1 MQTAQKSGKWS
12 AAIALIH
19 RMAPVENP
27 SAMTEAAASA
37 VAPDDTLS
45 DDPIEVLQRR
55 HAADLIYEQEHCRHR
70 LKTQAQFYEMKLETS
85 RLAAQ
90 VNVEHKAVEVA
101 AACARNYEEKL
112 KLLAAGGS
120 LEAQLMIRIEEMG
133 EELGRLHT
141 FEKEMHAARQELS
154 DKEAEFAKHRGD
166 TEADMAKA
174 LRDKEAEMAMALRD
188 KEAEFDKER
197 GALLALR
204 EDVRTCQSLM
214 ARRVMDEL
222 GIDELSSGTGTD
234 VEALQANV
242 KEVLAKYGAKIRQ
255 LQAEVDAALKQ
266 RDELA
271 DASKA
276 AEASKAAALE
286 EVAALGMELLATR
299 AAWDAAVAR
308 EAEAL
313 AETSDA
319 RAKLADA
326 HEQIGEIS
334 SQLSEMTAQARAAED
349 ARDLAQAEARAILA
363 RTEALV
369 AQAKADADAREA
381 DARAELEASRAAAA
395 AAQDVISRLRE
406 ENAALRAEAEGGA
419 ARARAYEHQVREL
432 QVLKESLERDKDSLE
447 KEVTQLRTSE
457 SCLRDQLSGITAAHQ
472 HAIKELEARLAN
484 ATALVESAE
493 VILARERA
501 TAAATEA
508 DLRTEIAQL
517 RGQIESPSAEGAF
530 TPSPLAFTA
539 TTGHQGQIEALEA
552 EVARLRAE
560 LAQSQEEALEQRE
573 LVHKVRMGEGGDVS
587 DAWRHLELAR
597 ASLEGTHEK
606 LNKSKAAIEAMMN
619 KTKAER
625 AALVDYALKSL
636 NQLSTHLTYTLAG
649 LRFGRDR
656 TKEAP
661 LLRVRS
667 YEQLHSG
674 FGGGSGFG
682 DGGAP
687 RWGQPSG
694 PLKAK
699 QVPPP
704 PQPGPVGHVAR
715 TGIDTGVRMR
725 LAARLLDDGYSDA
738 ARVRTEA
745 LDERFKNDF
754 SDEVRWRCAV
764 ADASHSP
771 LPKLGTLSPT
781 LGGGG
786 MSSAGRLARAP
797 LAPPAEGGSFVVNER
812 EHVVRKALKP
822 EAATVRDFAGLLPS
836 PTKAGAVGMHQPLEH
851 NFRTDSSPDTSSPTA
866 RRRQLTGQVPPLPPL
881 HEPPLPPPP
890 PPTP

>member
-1 MQTAQKSGKWS
+1 
-12 AAIALIH
+12 
-19 RMAPVENP
+19 
-27 SAMTEAAASA
+27 MTEAAASA

-319 RAKLADA
+319 RAKLAEA

-363 RTEALV
+363 RTEARLV
-369 AQAKADADAREA
+369 WAANDLMAFGAMDAVRER
-381 DARAELEASRAAAA
+381 DLQPGRDMFFSGVNTSPEAL
-395 AAQDVISRLRE
+395 Q
-406 ENAALRAEAEGGA
+406 ALRSGELSALAGGHFMLGAWALVIVHDHFKGIDFAASEGLEMDQAMFTLFSPALAQRFNQMFGEG
-419 ARARAYEHQVREL
+419 RFDSIDFRRFSKVHNPR
-432 QVLKESLERDKDSLE
+432 LKRYNFDFRQLLER
-447 KEVTQLRTSE
+447 
-457 SCLRDQLSGITAAHQ
+457 
-472 HAIKELEARLAN
+472 
-484 ATALVESAE
+484 
-493 VILARERA
+493 
-501 TAAATEA
+501 
-508 DLRTEIAQL
+508 
-517 RGQIESPSAEGAF
+517 
-530 TPSPLAFTA
+530 
-539 TTGHQGQIEALEA
+539 
-552 EVARLRAE
+552 
-560 LAQSQEEALEQRE
+560 
-573 LVHKVRMGEGGDVS
+573 
-587 DAWRHLELAR
+587 
-597 ASLEGTHEK
+597 
-606 LNKSKAAIEAMMN
+606 
-619 KTKAER
+619 
-625 AALVDYALKSL
+625 
-636 NQLSTHLTYTLAG
+636 
-649 LRFGRDR
+649 
-656 TKEAP
+656 
-661 LLRVRS
+661 
-667 YEQLHSG
+667 
-674 FGGGSGFG
+674 
-682 DGGAP
+682 
-687 RWGQPSG
+687 
-694 PLKAK
+694 
-699 QVPPP
+699 
-704 PQPGPVGHVAR
+704 
-715 TGIDTGVRMR
+715 
-725 LAARLLDDGYSDA
+725 
-738 ARVRTEA
+738 
-745 LDERFKNDF
+745 
-754 SDEVRWRCAV
+754 
-764 ADASHSP
+764 
-771 LPKLGTLSPT
+771 
-781 LGGGG
+781 
-786 MSSAGRLARAP
+786 
-797 LAPPAEGGSFVVNER
+797 
-812 EHVVRKALKP
+812 
-822 EAATVRDFAGLLPS
+822 
-836 PTKAGAVGMHQPLEH
+836 
-851 NFRTDSSPDTSSPTA
+851 PD
-866 RRRQLTGQVPPLPPL
+866 
-881 HEPPLPPPP
+881 
-890 PPTP
+890 

>member
-1 MQTAQKSGKWS
+1 
-12 AAIALIH
+12 
-19 RMAPVENP
+19 
-27 SAMTEAAASA
+27 MTEAAASA

-141 FEKEMHAARQELS
+141 FEKEVHAARQELS

-234 VEALQANV
+234 VEAFQANV

-319 RAKLADA
+319 RAKLAEA

-334 SQLSEMTAQARAAED
+334 SQLSEITVE
-349 ARDLAQAEARAILA
+349 
-363 RTEALV
+363 
-369 AQAKADADAREA
+369 AKADADAREA

-432 QVLKESLERDKDSLE
+432 QVLKESLGRDKDSLE

-517 RGQIESPSAEGAF
+517 RGQIESPSAEG
-530 TPSPLAFTA
+530 AFTA

-649 LRFGRDR
+649 LRVGRDR

-667 YEQLHSG
+667 FEQLYSG

>member
-1 MQTAQKSGKWS
+1 
-12 AAIALIH
+12 
-19 RMAPVENP
+19 
-27 SAMTEAAASA
+27 
-37 VAPDDTLS
+37 
-45 DDPIEVLQRR
+45 
-55 HAADLIYEQEHCRHR
+55 
-70 LKTQAQFYEMKLETS
+70 
-85 RLAAQ
+85 
-90 VNVEHKAVEVA
+90 
-101 AACARNYEEKL
+101 
-112 KLLAAGGS
+112 
-120 LEAQLMIRIEEMG
+120 
-133 EELGRLHT
+133 
-141 FEKEMHAARQELS
+141 
-154 DKEAEFAKHRGD
+154 
-166 TEADMAKA
+166 
-174 LRDKEAEMAMALRD
+174 
-188 KEAEFDKER
+188 
-197 GALLALR
+197 
-204 EDVRTCQSLM
+204 
-214 ARRVMDEL
+214 
-222 GIDELSSGTGTD
+222 
-234 VEALQANV
+234 
-242 KEVLAKYGAKIRQ
+242 
-255 LQAEVDAALKQ
+255 
-266 RDELA
+266 
-271 DASKA
+271 
-276 AEASKAAALE
+276 
-286 EVAALGMELLATR
+286 
-299 AAWDAAVAR
+299 
-308 EAEAL
+308 
-313 AETSDA
+313 
-319 RAKLADA
+319 
-326 HEQIGEIS
+326 
-334 SQLSEMTAQARAAED
+334 
-349 ARDLAQAEARAILA
+349 
-363 RTEALV
+363 
-369 AQAKADADAREA
+369 
-381 DARAELEASRAAAA
+381 
-395 AAQDVISRLRE
+395 
-406 ENAALRAEAEGGA
+406 
-419 ARARAYEHQVREL
+419 
-432 QVLKESLERDKDSLE
+432 
-447 KEVTQLRTSE
+447 
-457 SCLRDQLSGITAAHQ
+457 
-472 HAIKELEARLAN
+472 
-484 ATALVESAE
+484 
-493 VILARERA
+493 
-501 TAAATEA
+501 
-508 DLRTEIAQL
+508 
-517 RGQIESPSAEGAF
+517 
-530 TPSPLAFTA
+530 
-539 TTGHQGQIEALEA
+539 
-552 EVARLRAE
+552 
-560 LAQSQEEALEQRE
+560 
-573 LVHKVRMGEGGDVS
+573 MGEGGDVS

>member
-1 MQTAQKSGKWS
+1 
-12 AAIALIH
+12 
-19 RMAPVENP
+19 
-27 SAMTEAAASA
+27 MTEAAASA

-141 FEKEMHAARQELS
+141 FEKEVHAARQELS

-234 VEALQANV
+234 VEAFQANV

-319 RAKLADA
+319 RAKLAEA

-334 SQLSEMTAQARAAED
+334 SQLSEITVE
-349 ARDLAQAEARAILA
+349 
-363 RTEALV
+363 
-369 AQAKADADAREA
+369 AKADADAREA

-432 QVLKESLERDKDSLE
+432 QVLKESLGRDKDSLE

-517 RGQIESPSAEGAF
+517 RGQIESPSAEG
-530 TPSPLAFTA
+530 AFTA

>member
-1 MQTAQKSGKWS
+1 
-12 AAIALIH
+12 
-19 RMAPVENP
+19 MA
-27 SAMTEAAASA
+27 EAAASA

-45 DDPIEVLQRR
+45 DDPIEVLKRR

-101 AACARNYEEKL
+101 AACARNYHEKL

-120 LEAQLMIRIEEMG
+120 LEAQLTIRIEEMS
-133 EELGRLHT
+133 EELGRLIT

-154 DKEAEFAKHRGD
+154 DKEAEIAKCHGD
-166 TEADMAKA
+166 MEAD
-174 LRDKEAEMAMALRD
+174 MAMALRD
-188 KEAEFDKER
+188 KEAEMALALRGKEAEFDKER
-197 GALLALR
+197 RALLALR

-214 ARRVMDEL
+214 ARRVVEEL
-222 GIDELSSGTGTD
+222 GIDELSSGTD

-242 KEVLAKYGAKIRQ
+242 KEVLAKYGSKIRQ
-255 LQAEVDAALKQ
+255 LLAEVDAALKQ
-266 RDELA
+266 REELA
-271 DASKA
+271 DAFKA
-276 AEASKAAALE
+276 AENAEAAKAAALE

-299 AAWDAAVAR
+299 EAWDAAVAR

-319 RAKLADA
+319 HAKLAEA

-334 SQLSEMTAQARAAED
+334 SQLSEMTEQARAAED
-349 ARDLAQAEARAILA
+349 ARDSAQAEARAILA
-363 RTEALV
+363 STEALV
-369 AQAKADADAREA
+369 AQAKADADEREA
-381 DARAELEASRAAAA
+381 DARAELEGSRAAAA
-395 AAQDVISRLRE
+395 TAEDAISRLRE
-406 ENAALRAEAEGGA
+406 ENATLRAEAEGGA
-419 ARARAYEHQVREL
+419 ARARAYEHQVTEL
-432 QVLKESLERDKDSLE
+432 QVLNESLERDKDSLE

-457 SCLRDQLSGITAAHQ
+457 SCLMDQLSSITAAHQ
-472 HAIKELEARLAN
+472 HATKELEARLAN

-493 VILARERA
+493 VIFARERA
-501 TAAATEA
+501 TAAATET
-508 DLRTEIAQL
+508 DLRTEIAQI
-517 RGQIESPSAEGAF
+517 RGQIESLSAEGAL
-530 TPSPLAFTA
+530 TEIAQLRR
-539 TTGHQGQIEALEA
+539 QIEALEA

-560 LAQSQEEALEQRE
+560 LARSQEEALEQRE

-587 DAWRHLELAR
+587 DAWRQLELAR
-597 ASLEGTHEK
+597 VSLEGMHEK
-606 LNKSKAAIEAMMN
+606 LNKSKGAIEAMMN

-636 NQLSTHLTYTLAG
+636 NQLSTHLTYTLTG
-649 LRFGRDR
+649 LRVGRDR

-667 YEQLHSG
+667 YEQLHS
-674 FGGGSGFG
+674 GGGSGFG

-704 PQPGPVGHVAR
+704 LQPGPVGHVAR

-725 LAARLLDDGYSDA
+725 LAARLLDDGYADA

-771 LPKLGTLSPT
+771 LPKLGTLSPI

-797 LAPPAEGGSFVVNER
+797 MAPPAEGGSFVVNER
-812 EHVVRKALKP
+812 EHVVRKALKH

-836 PTKAGAVGMHQPLEH
+836 PTKAAAAGMHQPPPPTLEH
-851 NFRTDSSPDTSSPTA
+851 NSRTDSSPDTSSPTA

-881 HEPPLPPPP
+881 HEPPPPPP